1 METFCKGTDLLVFSH
16 LRWDFVYQRPQH
28 LMSRFAKYREVYFF
42 EEPIFGKTDF
52 PYLHLKSSKEGVQVV
67 VPQLPLGLS
76 ARHQTE
82 VLKNLIDDFI
92 EEEQITSFSSWYYT
106 PMALPFTRH
115 LTPETVIYDCMDELS
130 LFKNAP
136 AGMLDLENELF
147 NMADLIFTGGHSLY
161 EAKKHRHHNIHPMP
175 SSIDFKHFHRSQFVM
190 SEPFDQVSI
199 PHPRLG
205 FFGVIDERFDIQLLE
220 EMSLLRPDWSFIM
233 VGPIVKIDPDSLPQ
247 RKNIHYLGKKEYE
260 DLPFYLGGWD
270 CALMPFAMNDSTRF
284 ISPTKTPEYL
294 AAGKPV
300 VSTPIRDVIRPYGE
314 NNLVHIGRNAE
325 EFVRLAELAMKDPSR
340 DLWRIKVTE
349 FLAHTSW
356 DNTWKK
362 MAELELKLSKEPQYV
377 LYAESSEV
385 PLEMN

>member
-1 METFCKGTDLLVFSH
+1 
-16 LRWDFVYQRPQH
+16 
-28 LMSRFAKYREVYFF
+28 
-42 EEPIFGKTDF
+42 
-52 PYLHLKSSKEGVQVV
+52 
-67 VPQLPLGLS
+67 
-76 ARHQTE
+76 
-82 VLKNLIDDFI
+82 
-92 EEEQITSFSSWYYT
+92 
-106 PMALPFTRH
+106 
-115 LTPETVIYDCMDELS
+115 
-130 LFKNAP
+130 
-136 AGMLDLENELF
+136 
-147 NMADLIFTGGHSLY
+147 
-161 EAKKHRHHNIHPMP
+161 
-175 SSIDFKHFHRSQFVM
+175 M
-190 SEPFDQVSI
+190 SEPFDQARI

-233 VGPIVKIDPDSLPQ
+233 IGPVVKIDPDTLPQ
-247 RKNIHYLGKKEYE
+247 RKNIYYLGKKDYE
-260 DLPFYLGGWD
+260 DLPFYLAGWD
-270 CALMPFAMNDSTRF
+270 CALMPFAINDSTRF

-300 VSTPIRDVIRPYGE
+300 VSTPIRDVVRPYGE
-314 NNLVHIGRNAE
+314 NNLVHIARNAD

-340 DLWRIKVTE
+340 DLWRIKVAE